1 MSPDKEK
8 IAVIKDWPIP
18 KTVTEIRQFLGL
30 ASYYRRYI
38 QQFADI
44 ATPLHYLTEKTAT
57 FVWTEECQKGFQ
69 RLKDLLSQAPVLC
82 YPSLTKDFELQT
94 DASAVGLGAVLEQDG
109 HVVAYASR
117 SLTHAERQYS
127 VIERECLA
135 VLYAVKQFRHYLL
148 GRAFVLHTDHQP
160 LQWLSAQKMEGRL
173 CRWALA
179 LQEFDFTIK
188 YRRGS
193 SNANADALSR
203 VPTIPSTC
211 AGTVTVPELT
221 LEDVAQEQG
230 KDEVLNV
237 LCVVD
242 GVLCCKYTPG
252 PLEKEKIV
260 PIVPLSLQPTA
271 LKVNHDIISS
281 GHQGVEKTL
290 QRLKRTAYWI
300 GMAKD
305 TELYCR
311 SCMVCQRSK
320 LPMPTPVPMTNIP
333 IGHPWQ
339 MLAVDVLQVPVSS
352 RGNRYLLVIQDY
364 FTKWAEAIP
373 MPNQTAECIAGIL
386 IDLFSRFGI
395 PEILHSDHGANFE
408 STMIRRVCAAFGVLK
423 SREQQHTTRKND
435 IDWEGNLPLVL
446 YAYRTASN
454 ASTGFSPFVLM
465 MGRDPVLPSLPSM
478 TNSSAEDP
486 TSYDSNL
493 RVKMAKL
500 RAMVESHIVQEAKRQ
515 KDHYD
520 TRTQRKLD
528 PKWEGGWVVKKVHS
542 PVTLQIEHR
551 KSLRSRVVHIN
562 RIRRCILREKESTLS
577 REVEWEPASIEYF
590 SVPADS
596 TPEPEIVP
604 EVPPAVLPPIDL
616 EGQEAPPTLYQAQ
629 RRYPQ
634 LEGLETS
641 QKLQR
646 CVTKGDM
653 VPRHLQALLPASI
666 KHQNTQPREQRSQP
680 VHPDP
685 QPIEPAHHHTDQ
697 LPPRNPKAVRR
708 PRPRH
713 GETRNHTTLGRP
725 HTITANYKHTK
736 CPPLLRNMDHFE
748 GSQES
753 LGSSQDS
760 LGSVQ
765 DSPHHTPR
773 ILLTTP
779 GNTEYDCEGRVAA
792 IGLSKIDQEEAHSIS
807 MPTLFTKDKKPTHP
821 HPLLMKRPKKCTGRV
836 KLPPLSIPGNN
847 SIPTVQRQRSFSD
860 PDIKLPRLTHL

>member
-1 MSPDKEK
+1 M
-8 IAVIKDWPIP
+8 
-18 KTVTEIRQFLGL
+18 
-30 ASYYRRYI
+30 
-38 QQFADI
+38 
-44 ATPLHYLTEKTAT
+44 
-57 FVWTEECQKGFQ
+57 
-69 RLKDLLSQAPVLC
+69 
-82 YPSLTKDFELQT
+82 
-94 DASAVGLGAVLEQDG
+94 
-109 HVVAYASR
+109 AYASR
-117 SLTHAERQYS
+117 SLTQAERQYS

-230 KDEVLNV
+230 KDEALNEV
-237 LCVVD
+237 RRLVSSGLSNQPRHWNQPSIRNFSRIRSQLCVVD
-242 GVLCCKYTPG
+242 GVLCRKYTPG

-260 PIVPLSLQPTA
+260 PVVPLSLQPTA
-271 LKVNHDIISS
+271 LKANHDIISS

-290 QRLKRTAYWI
+290 QRLKLTAYWI

-333 IGHPWQ
+333 IGRPWQ

-395 PEILHSDHGANFE
+395 PEILHSDQGANFE
-408 STMIRRVCAAFGVLK
+408 STMIQRVCAAFGVLK
-423 SREQQHTTRKND
+423 SRTTAYHPQGDGMVERFNRTLLQLLRCYTDQND

-478 TNSSAEDP
+478 TNSCAEDP

-493 RVKMAKL
+493 RVKMAEL
-500 RAMVESHIVQEAKRQ
+500 R
-515 KDHYD
+515 
-520 TRTQRKLD
+520 
-528 PKWEGGWVVKKVHS
+528 
-542 PVTLQIEHR
+542 
-551 KSLRSRVVHIN
+551 
-562 RIRRCILREKESTLS
+562 
-577 REVEWEPASIEYF
+577 
-590 SVPADS
+590 
-596 TPEPEIVP
+596 
-604 EVPPAVLPPIDL
+604 
-616 EGQEAPPTLYQAQ
+616 
-629 RRYPQ
+629 
-634 LEGLETS
+634 
-641 QKLQR
+641 
-646 CVTKGDM
+646 DM
-653 VPRHLQALLPASI
+653 ALLR
-666 KHQNTQPREQRSQP
+666 KF
-680 VHPDP
+680 
-685 QPIEPAHHHTDQ
+685 
-697 LPPRNPKAVRR
+697 
-708 PRPRH
+708 
-713 GETRNHTTLGRP
+713 
-725 HTITANYKHTK
+725 TI
-736 CPPLLRNMDHFE
+736 
-748 GSQES
+748 Q
-753 LGSSQDS
+753 
-760 LGSVQ
+760 
-765 DSPHHTPR
+765 
-773 ILLTTP
+773 
-779 GNTEYDCEGRVAA
+779 
-792 IGLSKIDQEEAHSIS
+792 
-807 MPTLFTKDKKPTHP
+807 
-821 HPLLMKRPKKCTGRV
+821 
-836 KLPPLSIPGNN
+836 
-847 SIPTVQRQRSFSD
+847 
-860 PDIKLPRLTHL
+860 